1 MKVETYYTAS
11 ETVGFVC
18 LKHLRK
24 AVRKEG
30 ETEHIRQ

>member
-11 ETVGFVC
+11 EIVGFVR

-24 AVRKEG
+24 AVRREG
-30 ETEHIRQ
+30 ETGRRRQ